1 MYANYTTCSIR
12 VNPSAEIP
20 KWLLNCNRALETN
33 FELYKANVICT
44 TCRPKSRVENAFLAL
59 KTENNEVQARG
70 GGNLAV
76 ECLLASPS

>member
-1 MYANYTTCSIR
+1 MYVNLCSSIHIR

-33 FELYKANVICT
+33 FELYKSNVICT
-44 TCRPKSRVENAFLAL
+44 RPKSRVENAFLAL
-59 KTENNEVQARG
+59 KAENIEVQARG

-76 ECLLASPS
+76 GVHPG